1 MGFSMNNTFA
11 AIKYGL
17 TVAGGFV
24 AYWLG
29 GVDKLLTA
37 LIAFMVLDYAT
48 GLLGAWSS
56 HTISSAV
63 GFRGIAKKVMLLGVV
78 AVAFIIEDVTG
89 GNLPLRELTIMFFIA
104 NEGLSILENA
114 ATAGLPL
121 PTKLKDALLQV
132 RKGSE
137 DAKAD
142 SANQ

>member
-1 MGFSMNNTFA
+1 MNNTFT
-11 AIKYGL
+11 AIKYGF
-17 TVAGGFV
+17 TVAGGFL

-37 LIAFMVLDYAT
+37 LIAFMVLDYVT
-48 GLLGAWSS
+48 GLLSAWASR
-56 HTISSAV
+56 TISSAV

-78 AVAFIIEDVTG
+78 AVAFIIGDVTG

-114 ATAGLPL
+114 AAAGLPL
-121 PTKLKDALLQV
+121 PAKLKEALCQL
-132 RKGSE
+132 RKGGG
-137 DAKAD
+137 DAETD